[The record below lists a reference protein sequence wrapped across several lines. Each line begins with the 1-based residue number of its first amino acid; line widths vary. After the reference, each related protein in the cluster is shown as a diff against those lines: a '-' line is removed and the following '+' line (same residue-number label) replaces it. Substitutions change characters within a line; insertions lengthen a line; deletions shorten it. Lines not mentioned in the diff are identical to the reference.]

1 MNISLEWFFKVP
13 GLFILVGVVLIIIA
27 LIVFFL
33 ESKKEKVDRV
43 TDNQNVADNNQNV
56 ETNTNI
62 ATPTVGFDVNQGV
75 TSVTTPTENV
85 IDASANV
92 TPIPVVTTPIAPEIS
107 NSPNVSPIPVVAA
120 PTENMI
126 NASPNIEPIPVVATP
141 IVNPLNTSVVAEN
154 NNQQVTPPND
164 NNVANNQLNVVT
176 PVENVTSEQVV
187 SPVNPT
193 VVPIQEN
200 IGEAINP
207 TISTTPVEPI
217 PNSDAM
223 GEIVTP
229 TPIENNVIT
238 PIVEPVAPMPETNQV
253 SEKTDVLQVVDN
265 NALTPTIN
273 ATTQEISV
281 DNNEKVKEEIEEI

>member
-1 MNISLEWFFKVP
+1 MDISLEWFFKVP

-43 TDNQNVADNNQNV
+43 TDNQNV

-120 PTENMI
+120 PTENVI

-164 NNVANNQLNVVT
+164 NNMANNQLNVVT

-207 TISTTPVEPI
+207 TIPTTPIEPI
-217 PNSDAM
+217 PKSDTM
-223 GEIVTP
+223 GEVITP

-238 PIVEPVAPMPETNQV
+238 PVEPVAPMPENNQV

-281 DNNEKVKEEIEEI
+281 DNNEKVKEDIEEI